1 MYAKLFLNMITG
13 NPCYLNFFL
22 GGWVEAAV
30 YERIDHMK
38 VGHNQYSNAWFKGKN
53 HAIHVFI
60 LLILFFS

>member
-1 MYAKLFLNMITG
+1 MITG

-22 GGWVEAAV
+22 GGWAGAAV
-30 YERIDHMK
+30 YELIDHMK